1 MKEPPVPALVITR
14 TVLRSVE
21 RPFFRVSVTGYTTLS
36 VLSTLTSKRNC
47 LTESPPDHF
56 NTVGLPAC
64 TDVGTVVKPS
74 LDCARAATTKEA
86 PMNRFFTK
94 YIPNTGR

>member
-21 RPFFRVSVTGYTTLS
+21 RPFFRVSVTG
-36 VLSTLTSKRNC
+36 
-47 LTESPPDHF
+47 ESPPDHF

-74 LDCARAATTKEA
+74 LDCVRAATTKEA